1 MAANE
6 PREILVKLP
15 MANPAATAAAL
26 FDDLRFALRH
36 VRRRPLFAA
45 TVIGTLALAMAAATT
60 TFGLATAVLSR
71 PLPFAAAGDLVFVWE
86 AGNRTAASRLSRV
99 TATRFFEWHDSAAF
113 TSMALFGAAGFTLDQ
128 PTGAT
133 AIRGVRVSA
142 NYFQTLGI
150 QPLLGRAFGA
160 DDETP
165 GRERVVILSH
175 AFWRERFGARADAV
189 GGTLRL
195 SGEPYTVIGV
205 MPPVVFPG
213 WAVNPA
219 SVTLDPES
227 RQFWVPIARTPQLAQ
242 SSRSHV
248 FGVVA
253 RLAPGVTAAQAS
265 EALTRTTS
273 PDAPDAHGALAAP
286 FRDQFVRDARTPLLT
301 LAAAALAVLLIAC
314 ANLAA
319 LYVSAFEARR
329 GELALRAAIG
339 AGLGRLVRQLT
350 AEALVVSLLGGVAG
364 TLIARIALT
373 TLPSLLPPSIPFL
386 TAPGLD
392 LPVVAF
398 AVLLSVIASVVLT
411 AWPIARLILTAPAP
425 RGVSSA
431 PRGWVYR
438 GLVVS
443 QIAITVALTVAA
455 ALLAQSLQSVRG
467 RDPGFALD
475 RVFVANVGVPATR
488 PPSARQ
494 VAAAEQQVLD
504 AIGRVSG
511 VRAVAAAYDHP
522 LEANWSQSFT
532 VVGDVNGPEQ
542 GRAAELRIVSPGYFD
557 ALEVDILDGRAFTG
571 RDDLDAPGVVMVNE
585 AFARELGGRIVGR
598 QIQSGTARFLYG
610 DGLPDT
616 FAIVGVVRNER
627 SRGLEQVAGPAVYMS
642 TRQFPQDAFSVLA
655 RTAGDPS
662 AIAAGVRQA
671 LRALNPAIT
680 LNQPTSVAALL
691 ADQLVARRVT
701 TQVTSGF
708 AMAALALAALGMY
721 GALSIMVAARGR
733 DIGVRLALGASP
745 AGVARAL
752 VFESLRT
759 AAIGLA
765 AGLVLALAAGRLIA
779 GLLVGVPGHDP
790 VTLAAVA
797 ASLLILAAL
806 AAAAP
811 ARRAARVDP
820 VVALHAE

>member
-1 MAANE
+1 MAR
-6 PREILVKLP
+6 PV
-15 MANPAATAAAL
+15 ATL
-26 FDDLRFALRH
+26 IDDLRFAVRH

-45 TVIGTLALAMAAATT
+45 TIVGTLALAMAAATT

-71 PLPFAAAGDLVFVWE
+71 PLPFAAADDLVFVWE
-86 AGNRTAASRLSRV
+86 TGDRDAEPRPSRV
-99 TATRFFEWHDSAAF
+99 TATRFFEWRESPAF
-113 TSMALFGAAGFTLDQ
+113 ASMALFGAAGFTLDQ

-150 QPLLGRAFGA
+150 QPLFGRAFGA
-160 DDETP
+160 EDETP
-165 GRERVVILSH
+165 GREKVVILSQ

-195 SGEPYTVIGV
+195 SGELYTVIGV

-227 RQFWVPIARTPQLAQ
+227 RQFWVPIARTPQLMQ

-253 RLAPGVTAAQAS
+253 RLAPGVTAAQAGA
-265 EALTRTTS
+265 ALTRAT
-273 PDAPDAHGALAAP
+273 PADAPDAHGAHAAP

-301 LAAAALAVLLIAC
+301 LAFAALAVLLIAC

-350 AEALVVSLLGGVAG
+350 AEALVVSLLGGAAG
-364 TLIARIALT
+364 TLVARAALA

-386 TAPGLD
+386 TAPALD
-392 LPVVAF
+392 LPVMAF
-398 AVLLSVIASVVLT
+398 AVALSVIATVVLT

-425 RGVSSA
+425 RGVSNA

-467 RDPGFALD
+467 RDAGFALD
-475 RVFVANVGVPATR
+475 SVFVADVSVPATR

-504 AIGRVSG
+504 ALAAVPG

-522 LEANWSQSFT
+522 LEANWNQSFI
-532 VVGDVNGPEQ
+532 VVGDVTGPEQ

-557 ALEVDILDGRAFTG
+557 ALEVEVLDGRSFTA
-571 RDDLDAPGVVMVNE
+571 RDDVNAPGVMMVNE
-585 AFARELGGRIVGR
+585 AFARELGGRVVGR
-598 QIQSGTARFLYG
+598 QIQSGTGRFLYG
-610 DGLPDT
+610 DAVPDT
-616 FAIVGVVRNER
+616 FTIVGMVRNER
-627 SRGLEQVAGPAVYMS
+627 SRGLEQAAGPAVYMT
-642 TRQFPQDAFSVLA
+642 TRQFPQDSFSVLA
-655 RTAGDPS
+655 RTEGDPM
-662 AIAAGVRQA
+662 AIAAEVRQA
-671 LRALNPAIT
+671 LRALDPAIT
-680 LNQPTSVAALL
+680 LNQPTSVEALL

-708 AMAALALAALGMY
+708 AMAGLALAALGMY
-721 GALSIMVAARGR
+721 GVLSIMVAARAR

-745 AGVARAL
+745 AGVARKL
-752 VFESLRT
+752 IFESLRT
-759 AAIGLA
+759 ATIGLG

-779 GLLVGVPGHDP
+779 GLLVGVAGHDP
-790 VTLAAVA
+790 VTLVMVA
-797 ASLLILAAL
+797 ASLLLLAAA

-820 VVALHAE
+820 VEALRAE